1 MVQKMVR
8 KMVVVVLIMVIMV
21 MVNAPAFKSLSLT
34 CSAVQVSTSGDEFFL
49 CLNVNQCFRDKPSP
63 FSSPSSSFP
72 ISISCSFRYQAKEQ
86 HYAASKA
93 GRVAPNF

>member
-34 CSAVQVSTSGDEFFL
+34 CSAVQVSTSGDELFL
-49 CLNVNQCFRDKPSP
+49 CLNVNQCFRDKTSP
-63 FSSPSSSFP
+63 FSIFVFLLSYIHLLFL
-72 ISISCSFRYQAKEQ
+72 SISGQGTALRGFKGR
-86 HYAASKA
+86 AS
-93 GRVAPNF
+93 GP